1 MVRNQGKAD
10 PSRHPKGWGGLT
22 TGGNYSRIIQIKKF
36 PPPYPLLPKM
46 GFRIFLTPKKSE
58 SVKFFKRIY
67 IMSIDK
73 REAEITE
80 LREKLSLLETREKAY
95 SDLVAIKAKAVL
107 RMARRLD
114 REKKKV
120 CNLRKRLKEKDEV
133 LSDTILELRIS
144 KEREKELLATLDD
157 LHTAEVSS
165 SEKKQK
171 KAVKTV
177 TKKNVPSGIKVAMI
191 KDMLGTIGEALSS
204 GHTVVVD
211 YGDKAAVIS
220 TKLALK

>member
-1 MVRNQGKAD
+1 
-10 PSRHPKGWGGLT
+10 
-22 TGGNYSRIIQIKKF
+22 
-36 PPPYPLLPKM
+36 
-46 GFRIFLTPKKSE
+46 
-58 SVKFFKRIY
+58 
-67 IMSIDK
+67 MSIDE
-73 REAEITE
+73 RDAEFTE
-80 LREKLSLLETREKAY
+80 LRDKLSLLETREKAY
-95 SDLVAIKAKAVL
+95 SDLVAIKAKAVM

-120 CNLRKRLKEKDEV
+120 QRLRNRLNEKDDV
-133 LSDTILELRIS
+133 LKDTILELRIS

-157 LHTAEVSS
+157 LHSAEVSS
-165 SEKKQK
+165 SSSSSEEDKPKKVVKTAAK
-171 KAVKTV
+171 KAVL
-177 TKKNVPSGIKVAMI
+177 SDYKVAAI

>member
-1 MVRNQGKAD
+1 
-10 PSRHPKGWGGLT
+10 
-22 TGGNYSRIIQIKKF
+22 
-36 PPPYPLLPKM
+36 
-46 GFRIFLTPKKSE
+46 
-58 SVKFFKRIY
+58 
-67 IMSIDK
+67 MSIDE
-73 REAEITE
+73 RDEITE

-120 CNLRKRLKEKDEV
+120 QRLRNRLNEKDEV
-133 LSDTILELRIS
+133 LKDTILELRIS

-157 LHTAEVSS
+157 LHSSEVSS
-165 SEKKQK
+165 SLSSSEEEKPK
-171 KAVKTV
+171 KVVKTA
-177 TKKNVPSGIKVAMI
+177 TKKNIPSGCKVAMI

-204 GHTVVVD
+204 GHTVVID
-211 YGDKAAVIS
+211 YGDKVAVIS